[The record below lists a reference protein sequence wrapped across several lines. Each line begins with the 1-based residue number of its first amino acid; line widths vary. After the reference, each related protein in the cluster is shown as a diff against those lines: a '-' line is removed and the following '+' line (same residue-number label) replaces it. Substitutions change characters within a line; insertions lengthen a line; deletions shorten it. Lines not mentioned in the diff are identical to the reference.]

1 MSEQEESL
9 ATGDETLTAGSE
21 KDQENKPEDVSVCS
35 IFSKVKIVNRIEHL
49 RLNPTQ
55 SLPTF

>member
-21 KDQENKPEDVSVCS
+21 KDQENAPEDVSVYI
-35 IFSKVKIVNRIEHL
+35 IFGIIKLTER
-49 RLNPTQ
+49 
-55 SLPTF
+55 